1 MSKPIAFK
9 IDAFSSLREHEEE
22 LMKWFARATITEK
35 KLVMEKHGI
44 LFTGNK
50 TNVNMSDEDRKEFY
64 KQKKENIAEFSF
76 SILLYAIFICKENSI
91 KKLCNDKDEANQILA
106 EIEEE
111 RTIKFLNKNR
121 KTRFKDKLR
130 KHYFKIKELREK
142 HNASWNEIT
151 RLLKRNN
158 AQYYQKYKI
167 TSSYLRRT
175 FNEIQKEEEELHN
188 EMMSPC
194 ELDMLDINDININFN
209 PYD

>member
-1 MSKPIAFK
+1 MSKPIDFK

-35 KLVMEKHGI
+35 ELVMEKHGT

-91 KKLCNDKDEANQILA
+91 KKLCDNKDVANQILA

-130 KHYFKIKELREK
+130 KHYLKIKELREK
-142 HNASWNEIT
+142 HDASWNEIA

-158 AQYYQKYKI
+158 AQYYKKYKI
-167 TSSYLRRT
+167 SPSFLRRT
-175 FNEIQKEEEELHN
+175 FNEIQKEEEELYN
-188 EMMSPC
+188 EMIEP
-194 ELDMLDINDININFN
+194 
-209 PYD
+209 